1 MSPAKW
7 RGSPAAPWRSSRAP
21 AKLPGAT
28 FASPAISP
36 TMRSRRSRTIPRCS
50 ARSQRFTS
58 SARRAKRA
66 SWRATCSAPPRLT
79 RGKGGRFASLQ
90 PGWTPT
96 RRAEIRDDVP
106 AFRYAPCGLQKE
118 RQEPMRFMILMAA
131 AALLPT
137 GAVAQEAVVYGA
149 TYVEVAPSATSQ
161 AIGLLK
167 ALVTA
172 SRKEDGNLRFHMVQE
187 RQRPN
192 RFVVIEAW
200 KDLTA
205 YDGHLKS
212 LPYLDFK
219 DKLAPIRNAPLD
231 ERVHNALAA
240 AATMP
245 APSRGAI
252 WIITHVDVPPPSKDA
267 CIAELKTLT
276 EAR

>member
-1 MSPAKW
+1 
-7 RGSPAAPWRSSRAP
+7 
-21 AKLPGAT
+21 
-28 FASPAISP
+28 
-36 TMRSRRSRTIPRCS
+36 
-50 ARSQRFTS
+50 
-58 SARRAKRA
+58 
-66 SWRATCSAPPRLT
+66 
-79 RGKGGRFASLQ
+79 
-90 PGWTPT
+90 
-96 RRAEIRDDVP
+96 
-106 AFRYAPCGLQKE
+106 
-118 RQEPMRFMILMAA
+118 MRFMILMVA

-149 TYVEVAPSATSQ
+149 TYVEVAPAATSQ

-276 EAR
+276 EASRKDSGNLMFEVVQQTNRPNHFTVVEIWKDDKAFDAHGIAEHTRHFRTKLGPMLGAPYEDRVYMTVE